1 MQRHCEGDRRAR
13 VALIERYIP
22 LARTLAMRYRRSTEP
37 IDDLVQVACLGLV
50 KAVDR
55 WEPDRGLAFAT
66 YAMPTILG
74 ELRRYFRDQTWA
86 IRPPRDLIDLTLT
99 IERAREP
106 LGACLGREPTADDLA
121 VHLDR
126 SRGTIDAAL
135 QAVWCRWL
143 ASLDVGPQEDGRE
156 AARLGSEDRAY
167 EEVEGRATFER
178 LTAMLDV
185 RAREVLRL
193 RFERDLTQSEI
204 ARRLDSTQMRVSRI
218 MHAAFETVAAH
229 VRDAAPDSPVPA
241 PVGT

>member
-1 MQRHCEGDRRAR
+1 MRRHREGDRRAR

-37 IDDLVQVACLGLV
+37 VDDLVQVACLGLV

-55 WEPDRGLAFAT
+55 WEPVRGLAFST
-66 YAMPTILG
+66 YAVPTILG

-86 IRPPRDLIDLTLT
+86 VRPPRDLIDLTLT

-106 LGACLGREPTADDLA
+106 LGAVIGREPTADDLA

-135 QAVWCRWL
+135 RAVWCRWP
-143 ASLDVGPQEDGRE
+143 ASLEDGGE
-156 AARLGSEDRAY
+156 AARLGGDDRRY
-167 EEVEGRATFER
+167 EEVEGRATFEH
-178 LTAMLDV
+178 LTSMLDA

-193 RFERDLTQSEI
+193 RFERDLTQLEI
-204 ARRLDSTQMRVSRI
+204 ARRLGSSQIGVSRI
-218 MHAAFETVAAH
+218 LRAAFETITAH
-229 VRDAAPDSPVPA
+229 VRDATPDSPVPA
-241 PVGT
+241 PAGS